1 MTRVDDDWVRALIV
15 IVVGT
20 VTIMLS
26 AAIVLRSIF
35 ADEIDPQVML
45 AVWNPIIA
53 LLGGLVGYVAGRQS
67 NNGS

>member
-1 MTRVDDDWVRALIV
+1 MDDNWVRALIV
-15 IVVGT
+15 IVVGG
-20 VTIMLS
+20 VAVLL
-26 AAIVLRSIF
+26 AVAIVLRSLF

-67 NNGS
+67 GE